1 MFFCTFATI
10 VGPQGE
16 ELTIGYHEKL
26 SYLAMLIML
35 FTAHVAATA
44 SFKVFFLQARVAM
57 IAALMAVG
65 FQIWLAVDFIR
76 FHNEMSFSITAL
88 FPLAAAVLDAMAAK
102 RSLVD
107 EMTIT
112 AVKSVKTSRKGRRR
126 K

>member
-1 MFFCTFATI
+1 
-10 VGPQGE
+10 
-16 ELTIGYHEKL
+16 
-26 SYLAMLIML
+26 
-35 FTAHVAATA
+35 
-44 SFKVFFLQARVAM
+44 M